1 MKYFFYIFHRPSAD
15 THIPS
20 LRLID
25 FGCAIDMTLFKEGQE
40 FRKVKIRSISQVPMI
55 NKEHFH
61 RLSKQMDL
69 LVSKCKKDAFGLI
82 KQIYSVSPVPFM

>member
-1 MKYFFYIFHRPSAD
+1 MD

-40 FRKVKIRSISQVPMI
+40 FRKVNFSY
-55 NKEHFH
+55 
-61 RLSKQMDL
+61 L
-69 LVSKCKKDAFGLI
+69 
-82 KQIYSVSPVPFM
+82 

>member
-1 MKYFFYIFHRPSAD
+1 MSLLLINICFINSCRPSMD

-40 FRKVKIRSISQVPMI
+40 FRKVKLDDFKVNSI
-55 NKEHFH
+55 
-61 RLSKQMDL
+61 D
-69 LVSKCKKDAFGLI
+69 
-82 KQIYSVSPVPFM
+82 